1 MNGNRFFH
9 AFSRE
14 SIPNSFPISCFF
26 SAGVLS
32 TSSAISPCLMYIAFK
47 NRSES
52 MSKIWRIAS
61 LTSLSPVHTCTKPLS
76 LEVFVY
82 NEDFRL
88 DFFSRTILYSL
99 PLEMKSN
106 STDIEFAL
114 FLTRS
119 SIFLAVC
126 CLNKAKLIASKIV
139 DFPAPFSPTITLIPF
154 LSSIIVFL

>member
-1 MNGNRFFH
+1 
-9 AFSRE
+9 
-14 SIPNSFPISCFF
+14 
-26 SAGVLS
+26 
-32 TSSAISPCLMYIAFK
+32 
-47 NRSES
+47 
-52 MSKIWRIAS
+52 
-61 LTSLSPVHTCTKPLS
+61 
-76 LEVFVY
+76 
-82 NEDFRL
+82 
-88 DFFSRTILYSL
+88 
-99 PLEMKSN
+99 MKSN